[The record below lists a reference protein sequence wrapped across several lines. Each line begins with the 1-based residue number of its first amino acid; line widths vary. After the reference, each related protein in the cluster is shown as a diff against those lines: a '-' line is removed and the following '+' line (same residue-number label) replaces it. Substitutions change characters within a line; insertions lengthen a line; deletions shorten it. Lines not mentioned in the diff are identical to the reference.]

1 MYIVIMKAKDLHHLI
16 WMSRPLMQAAEACV
30 EAGLEGT
37 GLTVRMRAVLEIL
50 HRHGA
55 QTVPDIACKLEIQRQ
70 YVQVMC
76 NEVLA
81 AGFVEQRENP
91 RHKRST
97 LLALTDTGRDLIKEI
112 ISGEMMLLDQIG
124 AALPAEDVSKALE
137 VVLAVTDLLKKAAGE
152 RK

>member
-1 MYIVIMKAKDLHHLI
+1 MYIVTMKADNLHHLI
-16 WMSRPLMQAAEACV
+16 WMSRPLMQAAETCV
-30 EAGLEGT
+30 EAGLDGT

-50 HRHGA
+50 HRHGP
-55 QTVPDIACKLEIQRQ
+55 QTVPDIASKLEINRQ

-81 AGFVEQRENP
+81 SGFVEQRENP

-112 ISGEMMLLDQIG
+112 ISREMTLLDQIG
-124 AALPAEDVSKALE
+124 TALPAEDVSKALQ
-137 VVLAVTDLLKKAAGE
+137 VVLAITNLLKTAAGE

>member
-1 MYIVIMKAKDLHHLI
+1 MYNVIMKADNLHHLV
-16 WMSRPLMQAAEACV
+16 WMSRPLMQAAEVCV

-55 QTVPDIACKLEIQRQ
+55 QTVPDIANKLEINRQ

-97 LLALTDTGRDLIKEI
+97 LLTLTDTGRDLIKEI
-112 ISGEMMLLDQIG
+112 ISREMMLLDEIG
-124 AALPAEDVSKALE
+124 SALQADDISKALE
-137 VVLAVTDLLKKAAGE
+137 VVLAVTNLLKKTAGE

>member
-1 MYIVIMKAKDLHHLI
+1 MYNVIMKADNLHHLV
-16 WMSRPLMQAAEACV
+16 WMSRPLMQAAEVCV

-50 HRHGA
+50 YRHGA
-55 QTVPDIACKLEIQRQ
+55 QTVPDIANKLEINRQ

-97 LLALTDTGRDLIKEI
+97 LLTLTDTGRDLIKEI
-112 ISGEMMLLDQIG
+112 ISREMMLLDEIG
-124 AALPAEDVSKALE
+124 SALQADDISKALE
-137 VVLAVTDLLKKAAGE
+137 VVLAVTNLLKKTAGE